1 MTSTLPDFDR
11 RAGIYETHARVQA
24 AAADWLADWLPERIV
39 GPALEL
45 GAGTGLFTRHLAV
58 RADDLLATDSSP
70 SMVALGGRAIAKARW
85 QVAAAGTP
93 PGGGEWSWLFS
104 SSLVQW
110 LADPMP
116 IFTRWHTA
124 CRPGARMV
132 AGWFV
137 RGTMEEFFAAC
148 PAAAPFVWRDTGEWL
163 DLLASTGWR
172 VERHESRTFRLRHAN
187 TAAMLREIHNVGAVV
202 PRRFAPGAL
211 RGAMRTHDELR
222 LDPAGLE
229 TPFVFLRV
237 EAVRS

>member
-1 MTSTLPDFDR
+1 LRGLALR
-11 RAGIYETHARVQA
+11 RPALGGA
-24 AAADWLADWLPERIV
+24 AAF
-39 GPALEL
+39 
-45 GAGTGLFTRHLAV
+45 GAGTGLFTRHLAL
-58 RADDLLATDSSP
+58 RADNLLATDRSP
-70 SMVALGGRAIAKARW
+70 GMVALGGRAVPGVRW
-85 QVAAAGTP
+85 QVAAAEAP
-93 PGGGEWSWLFS
+93 PGDGAWSWIFS

-110 LADPMP
+110 LAVPAP

-137 RGTMEEFFAAC
+137 RGTMAEFFAAC
-148 PAAAPFVWRDTGEWL
+148 PAAAPFAWRDTREWL
-163 DLLASTGWR
+163 EVLASTGWR

-211 RGAMRTHDELR
+211 RGAMRTHDELHGG
-222 LDPAGLE
+222 PAGLE